1 MSSATFINLRVNSAE
16 QFKESVSEPSPNT
29 KLYLTYGKVTGWA
42 NDLSPDIANSSPATE
57 YEIWNNMIGGKK
69 MFGSDIS
76 HAISRFNWS
85 ANTVYYSYDNLSKD
99 LYNGTSK
106 FYIVTSNYD
115 VYKCIANNGGAVS
128 TVEPSSITPSSLTS
142 LSDGYVW
149 KYMYTIS
156 DADQLRFTTS
166 DYIPVRTI
174 SADDGSTQWQ
184 TQNTAVDGAINNIL
198 LINRG
203 NSYSNTNNV
212 VVTITGDGSEA
223 NASAVINVTSG
234 NVTSINISSYGSL
247 YTYATVNIS
256 GGGGTGA
263 TARAI
268 ISPPGG
274 HGYNPLYELGGSNLI
289 LNPSLSGVEDT
300 NLPPTNDFR
309 QIAILKDPIVTATS
323 NVMSNVRFV
332 QGYTLTTLG
341 SGDYSEDE
349 LVYQGGSTAAA
360 TFSGR
365 VVSWNSTN
373 GSVIVIN
380 TTGLPTSD
388 ALLGANSFTSRYVSA
403 VEEKQTKDHSGQ
415 ILYVNNLAPITRSS
429 DQTEDFKLVLKF

>member
-1 MSSATFINLRVNSAE
+1 MSSATFISLRINSAE
-16 QFKESVSEPSPNT
+16 QFKESVSEPTPNT

-42 NDLSPDIANSSPATE
+42 NDASPDAANSSTATE
-57 YEIWNNMIGGKK
+57 FEVWNNMVGGKK
-69 MFGSDIS
+69 MFGSDMS

-198 LINRG
+198 LITRG

-223 NASAVINVTSG
+223 NASAVIDVTSG

-274 HGYNPLYELGGSNLI
+274 HGYNPLYELGGSNLV

-341 SGDYSEDE
+341 SGNYSEDE

-365 VVSWNSTN
+365 VVSWDSTN

-380 TTGLPTSD
+380 TAGSPTSD
-388 ALLGANSFTSRYVSA
+388 ALLGASSFTSRYVSA

>member
-42 NDLSPDIANSSPATE
+42 NDASPDAANSSPATE
-57 YEIWNNMIGGKK
+57 FEIWNNMIGGKK

-184 TQNTAVDGAINNIL
+184 TQNTAIDGAINNIL
-198 LINRG
+198 LITRG

-274 HGYNPLYELGGSNLI
+274 HGYNPLYELGGSNLV

-380 TTGLPTSD
+380 TAGSPTSD

-429 DQTEDFKLVLKF
+429 DQTEDFKIVLKF